1 MDGILVMLFLLYAV
15 VPLMAVYLVFR
26 NLGVAAL
33 RFFFYPT
40 NALQNKSGIV
50 ALVQQNILIYCV
62 ICVNILRNM
71 KYTNNVIKQGVH

>member
-50 ALVQQNILIYCV
+50 ALVQQKYF
-62 ICVNILRNM
+62 NILRNM
-71 KYTNNVIKQGVH
+71 CLHIAQYEVY

>member
-33 RFFFYPT
+33 RFFFLSHKCLAEQKWDSCT
-40 NALQNKSGIV
+40 GSTKIF
-50 ALVQQNILIYCV
+50 
-62 ICVNILRNM
+62 
-71 KYTNNVIKQGVH
+71 

>member
-50 ALVQQNILIYCV
+50 ALVQQKYF
-62 ICVNILRNM
+62 NILRNM